1 MEISL
6 KKNSLSKVKKLN
18 IRYWNNSGKLM
29 ICFKFNG

>member
-6 KKNSLSKVKKLN
+6 KKNSLSKVKELN
-18 IRYWNNSGKLM
+18 IGYWNSSDKLM